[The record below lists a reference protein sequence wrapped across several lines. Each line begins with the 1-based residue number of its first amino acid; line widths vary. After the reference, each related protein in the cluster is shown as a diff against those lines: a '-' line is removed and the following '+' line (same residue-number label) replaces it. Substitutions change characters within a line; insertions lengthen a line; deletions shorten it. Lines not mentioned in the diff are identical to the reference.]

1 MGFSQFMASS
11 VGRGIR
17 VVAGLASIV
26 IGIALG
32 GGWLALAVVGLVP
45 LLAGAFDVCLFNPL
59 FHQPFSGRV
68 VRQRL

>member
-17 VVAGLASIV
+17 IVAGLALIV
-26 IGIALG
+26 VGIALG
-32 GGWLALAVVGLVP
+32 GGWWALAVVGLVP
-45 LLAGAFDVCLFNPL
+45 LLAGAFDACLFNPL